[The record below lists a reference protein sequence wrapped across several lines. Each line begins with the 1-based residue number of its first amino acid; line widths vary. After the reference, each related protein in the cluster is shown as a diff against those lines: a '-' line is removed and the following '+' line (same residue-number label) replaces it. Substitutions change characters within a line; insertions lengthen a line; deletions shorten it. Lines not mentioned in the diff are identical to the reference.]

1 MLDAAALR
9 ELLAK
14 NGRAGRQARRCSAST
29 GRAEPLRTA
38 GLRSR
43 SHDGPLQVTPV
54 AGHRLRTQLRELANE
69 RKRFGYRRLFVLA
82 QQGEPSEINCN
93 YRLYREEGHRA
104 QASLTA
110 PRANRAGKPMQSGF
124 CESFKG
130 PDAR

>member
-1 MLDAAALR
+1 LKKLLDGQMLDAAALR

-14 NGRAGRQARRCSAST
+14 NGRAGRPKRE
-29 GRAEPLRTA
+29 GAEPLRTA

-110 PRANRAGKPMQSGF
+110 PRANRAGQTHAERLLREF
-124 CESFKG
+124 
-130 PDAR
+130 